1 MTLFENRIKNDYFEW
16 LYDYVCRG
24 RAHEK
29 TSYMKLFKHLYRIEF
44 VSIIPNDINRA
55 KDGCDLRYRFG
66 MEYDEQNI
74 NDILDILDRPC
85 SVLEMIIALAIKCEE
100 TIMDDPRYG
109 DRTIQWFWNMM
120 YNLGICHMTD
130 DFYDEDL
137 VEDVLDKFLYREYE
151 PNGKGGLFYIKNCE
165 EDMRDL
171 NIWSQ
176 LCYYLNNFY

>member
-1 MTLFENRIKNDYFEW
+1 MTTTNLSDF
-16 LYDYVCRG
+16 G
-24 RAHEK
+24 
-29 TSYMKLFKHLYRIEF
+29 YREL
-44 VSIIPNDINRA
+44 A
-55 KDGCDLRYRFG
+55 MLEDLLKAIR
-66 MEYDEQNI
+66 EQG
-74 NDILDILDRPC
+74 LP
-85 SVLEMIIALAIKCEE
+85 
-100 TIMDDPRYG
+100 
-109 DRTIQWFWNMM
+109 
-120 YNLGICHMTD
+120 D